1 MADVEARAGDR
12 RRRGAASQRSGPVGE
27 EKRPSTEAILEGFAG
42 PPKHRASASP
52 TRECDRRGR
61 ARAGP
66 GRSDPCGLGRR
77 AHAHAIPRYSGSGS
91 SIPRLILPA
100 GSENTKIS
108 KGRRIYATPDRSWES
123 GDSKSTRPR
132 SSKGISKT
140 LGALVTSR
148 SASSR
153 SSSLRRTAT
162 SNRSAH

>member
-1 MADVEARAGDR
+1 MTRNAGPIALALLLLAPCGFSAGGARADE
-12 RRRGAASQRSGPVGE
+12 AGPV
-27 EKRPSTEAILEGFAG
+27 PVPAAAAPAG
-42 PPKHRASASP
+42 WDDGHMR
-52 TRECDRRGR
+52 TRY
-61 ARAGP
+61 
-66 GRSDPCGLGRR
+66 
-77 AHAHAIPRYSGSGS
+77 PRYSGSGS

-123 GDSKSTRPR
+123 GDSTSIPPR

-140 LGALVTSR
+140 LGAPVTSR

-162 SNRSAH
+162 SNRSAR